1 MSPCPAHV
9 KPMFSVEQ
17 QQHLDRQFPS
27 GQQYVLVS
35 KLLHCQQL
43 LAHAQCFAT
52 SLAMASDST
61 MHLDTLLPFQK
72 HVGVSPLLSNEADLT
87 NAQLF
92 TADDVQ
98 DDDDSDLADFDLV
111 MSMIMQTALS
121 KHTCCRHHIRL
132 TDSIALHCV
141 WRTPVAE
148 CFLPCHWVLMMW

>member
-1 MSPCPAHV
+1 
-9 KPMFSVEQ
+9 
-17 QQHLDRQFPS
+17 
-27 GQQYVLVS
+27 
-35 KLLHCQQL
+35 
-43 LAHAQCFAT
+43 
-52 SLAMASDST
+52 MASDST

-87 NAQLF
+87 NAQLL

-98 DDDDSDLADFDLV
+98 DDDADSLADFDLV

-148 CFLPCHWVLMMW
+148 CFLPCHCNQEGF